1 MGAWMP
7 LSGALPRAVA
17 LACPH
22 CSTSRPH
29 PACAHTRRAAGWAH
43 RSCGP
48 RDSACAGA
56 RRRPPSSASTPG
68 WGCWWSCERRRPP
81 TLTLQTPPPA
91 PPTRTSPQSP
101 RPRPC
106 SERRATSGAAG
117 ARRPPA
123 PPSAR
128 RSRRRAAPAL
138 PAAAA
143 AAAEAEQPRQAT
155 PTSPT
160 WPTRAWSGLTR
171 RAGPQR
177 VALRAREP
185 KSSWLVSAHALRAR
199 VSFLVEIAHSVMGSV
214 RPGMPK

>member
-91 PPTRTSPQSP
+91 P
-101 RPRPC
+101 
-106 SERRATSGAAG
+106 AAGGAGAASGGGGGGGGG
-117 ARRPPA
+117 AAATGYAHISNVADTRVERLDKA
-123 PPSAR
+123 
-128 RSRRRAAPAL
+128 RRAATGCA
-138 PAAAA
+138 
-143 AAAEAEQPRQAT
+143 QG
-155 PTSPT
+155 S
-160 WPTRAWSGLTR
+160 RA
-171 RAGPQR
+171 
-177 VALRAREP
+177 
-185 KSSWLVSAHALRAR
+185 
-199 VSFLVEIAHSVMGSV
+199 
-214 RPGMPK
+214 